1 MRNVAIFAS
10 GSGSNAEETIKEL
23 RNSSVAQ
30 VSVVITNN
38 PNAGVITRAEQL
50 DVPCEVIDKSGSD
63 SAQILEILDKY
74 QIDIILL
81 QGYLRLL
88 PEEVIAKYE
97 GHILN
102 QHPALLPKY
111 GGKGMYGHFV
121 HEAVASSGDAQSGFS
136 LHQVTPIYDDGEV
149 LWQETVDLPENATA
163 QQIEEQVR
171 KLENDKAASAIHK
184 LIEDN
189 KI

>member
-23 RNSSVAQ
+23 RNSSAAQ
-30 VSVVITNN
+30 VRVVITNN
-38 PNAGVITRAEQL
+38 SSAGVIERAQRLET
-50 DVPCEVIDKSGSD
+50 PCEVIGKSGSD
-63 SAQILEILDKY
+63 AAQIMQILEKY
-74 QIDIILL
+74 QVDIILL

-88 PEEVIAKYE
+88 PTEVIAKYQ

-121 HEAVASSGDAQSGFS
+121 HEAVANSGDKQGGFS
-136 LHQVTPIYDDGEV
+136 LHRVTPIYDDGEV
-149 LWQETVDLPENATA
+149 VWQETVDLPENATPE
-163 QQIEEQVR
+163 QIENLVR
-171 KLENDKAASAIHK
+171 KLENDKAAGAIRN
-184 LIEDN
+184 LIETN

>member
-10 GSGSNAEETIKEL
+10 GNGSNAENTIKEL

-38 PNAGVITRAEQL
+38 PTAGVIERTKQL
-50 DVPCEVIDKSGSD
+50 NTLYEVITKSGSD
-63 SAQILEILDKY
+63 SDQIMQILEKY
-74 QIDIILL
+74 RINIVLL

-88 PEEVIAKYE
+88 PFEVIAKYD

-121 HEAVASSGDAQSGFS
+121 HEAVAASGDEQSGFS
-136 LHQVTPIYDDGEV
+136 LHQVTPIYDDGNV
-149 LWQETVDLPENATA
+149 LWQETVDLPSEATA
-163 QQIEEQVR
+163 EQIEELVR
-171 KLENDKAASAIHK
+171 ELEKDKAASAIRK